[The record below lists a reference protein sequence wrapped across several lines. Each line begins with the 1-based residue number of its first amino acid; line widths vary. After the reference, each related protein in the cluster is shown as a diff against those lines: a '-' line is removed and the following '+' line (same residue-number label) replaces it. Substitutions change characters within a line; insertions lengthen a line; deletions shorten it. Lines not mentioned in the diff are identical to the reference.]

1 MVDLLTQANHQSAW
15 HSVCIAHLDVVG
27 AGIRQ
32 EERICVTYI
41 GPERENGTSGG
52 YAISCM
58 QREGSVGEQTNGNGT
73 MDDGGESMRKKSTT
87 RLGVSADKKC
97 D

>member
-32 EERICVTYI
+32 EERICVAYI
-41 GPERENGTSGG
+41 GPEREKGTSGG
-52 YAISCM
+52 YVISCM

-73 MDDGGESMRKKSTT
+73 MDDGGEGMRKKIN
-87 RLGVSADKKC
+87 DKAGCKC
-97 D
+97 GQKV